1 MTLISIF
8 KVLMNLEEFNIIKV
22 PVSAIESK
30 IKSRFDMYQMLTQ
43 SCKYVLHKVNSI
55 SPLSQI
61 AQ

>member
-1 MTLISIF
+1 MMLISIF

-43 SCKYVLHKVNSI
+43 SCK
-55 SPLSQI
+55 
-61 AQ
+61 